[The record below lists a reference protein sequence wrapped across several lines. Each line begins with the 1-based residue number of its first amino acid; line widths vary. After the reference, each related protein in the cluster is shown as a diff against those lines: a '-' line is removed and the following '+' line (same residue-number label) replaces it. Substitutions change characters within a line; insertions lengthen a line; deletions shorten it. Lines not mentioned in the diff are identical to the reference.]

1 MVQNLLQYGITYT
14 VCQFPLFPGYETDKV
29 AVVVHL
35 GTMIGGHYIAYTLV
49 DPEKMFEEG
58 KQVLDAV
65 KNLDL
70 NDGHGADGEDVP
82 SMGNGGGKRV
92 WCYCSE

>member
-1 MVQNLLQYGITYT
+1 
-14 VCQFPLFPGYETDKV
+14 
-29 AVVVHL
+29 
-35 GTMIGGHYIAYTLV
+35 MIGGHYIAYTLV
-49 DPEKMFEEG
+49 DPEKMFDQG

-70 NDGHGADGEDVP
+70 NGDGVDGDGQQGDIP
-82 SMGNGGGKRV
+82 SLGNGGGKRV